1 MTFRQINEKYIVP
14 GVQTLMIFGIIALC
28 QPWNLFL
35 HRYGLTII
43 LIGLVGFIIFSHFG
57 PEQEKES
64 DMMDDALDTL
74 TLNKEPDND
83 PTGSHGGHKNG

>member
-1 MTFRQINEKYIVP
+1 MPFRQINEKYMVP

-28 QPWNLFL
+28 QPSNLFL

-57 PEQEKES
+57 PEPEKEG
-64 DMMDDALDTL
+64 DMMDDALDGPIS
-74 TLNKEPDND
+74 NRESGSD
-83 PTGSHGGHKNG
+83 PTGNRGGHKHG